1 MIKLAER
8 ITITIPDNLHKRL
21 QVVKNALNVSGVC
34 QEALEMAIRVE
45 ELKREKPQNMGTL
58 IERLQIEKQQDA
70 EQWKEEGVIEGKK
83 DASNLS
89 YKEFKELESKQSITD
104 DLTNWIEENHFEYM
118 EGSVDKDAFL
128 EGWLEGVL
136 SIWDE
141 VKELL

>member
-1 MIKLAER
+1 MAER

>member
-34 QEALEMAIRVE
+34 QEALEIAIRIE
-45 ELKREKPQNMGTL
+45 ELKQEVSPNMDTL

-70 EQWKEEGVIEGKK
+70 EQWKEEGVIQGKN

-118 EGSVDKDAFL
+118 EGSIDKDAFL

>member
-1 MIKLAER
+1 
-8 ITITIPDNLHKRL
+8 
-21 QVVKNALNVSGVC
+21 VKNALNVSGVC
-34 QEALEMAIRVE
+34 QEALEMAIRIE
-45 ELKREKPQNMGTL
+45 ELKQEESPNMGTL

-104 DLTNWIEENHFEYM
+104 DLINWIEENHFEYM
-118 EGSVDKDAFL
+118 ESSVDKDAFL

-141 VKELL
+141 VKESL

>member
-1 MIKLAER
+1 
-8 ITITIPDNLHKRL
+8 
-21 QVVKNALNVSGVC
+21 VKNALNVSGVC
-34 QEALEMAIRVE
+34 QEALEMAIRIE
-45 ELKREKPQNMGTL
+45 ELRREESPNMDTL

-89 YKEFKELESKQSITD
+89 YGEFKQLESKQSITD
-104 DLTNWIEENHFEYM
+104 DLINWIEENHFEYM
-118 EGSVDKDAFL
+118 EGFVDKDAFL

-141 VKELL
+141 VKESL